1 MSAYKK
7 LNKQDVYVTSYV
19 AHKSYNAISQS
30 GATNGLQTYGIDTF
44 FAYSS
49 SGDYYLSPFD
59 SVTTLNSNSRNNF
72 LAFRSINQLYYSN
85 FIHGDDKLQSGSFDN
100 YIQSGFS
107 SGSRKIASEASIISI
122 PRAHVGTNIKPG
134 SFVMHVSGAEAFA
147 AYSGSYIE
155 GGTNTDADGDYMVG
169 EYIGEPLT
177 SELLRTGEGRE
188 YIDDGEGNLVISAS
202 DGLNFT
208 SSIKLGDVIY
218 PHGLVLIT
226 SESLT
231 NLINEDLDISW
242 KASHPIYTYNIR
254 CKVKDYEMNFTQNP
268 SSIKSSDGIL
278 KDNVTGSSF
287 NPYITTVG
295 LYNDSN
301 ELLAVAKLGQPLPK
315 SEDTDMTF
323 VIKLDM

>member
-1 MSAYKK
+1 MPIEPTVFQPIRSNDVQHRPIKAYKNYALRNASATTESGHFIHNGVYK
-7 LNKQDVYVTSYV
+7 KVTPHIDPITGQGVGTRVYPVNAGDSTNEHVVWNTIDARYYRKPTPDSSFDFTDIEKQ
-19 AHKSYNAISQS
+19 H
-30 GATNGLQTYGIDTF
+30 
-44 FAYSS
+44 
-49 SGDYYLSPFD
+49 
-59 SVTTLNSNSRNNF
+59 NF
-72 LAFRSINQLYYSN
+72 LSYS
-85 FIHGDDKLQSGSFDN
+85 
-100 YIQSGFS
+100 
-107 SGSRKIASEASIISI
+107 ASILTM
-122 PRAHVGTNIKPG
+122 PYFQVGEKIKPFSGHLTTEG
-134 SFVMHVSGAEAFA
+134 SPS
-147 AYSGSYIE
+147 
-155 GGTNTDADGDYMVG
+155 
-169 EYIGEPLT
+169 EYDLF
-177 SELLRTGEGRE
+177 
-188 YIDDGEGNLVISAS
+188 DDGEGNLIISAS

-208 SSIKLGDVIY
+208 SSVKLGDVIY

-287 NPYITTVG
+287 NPYVTTVG